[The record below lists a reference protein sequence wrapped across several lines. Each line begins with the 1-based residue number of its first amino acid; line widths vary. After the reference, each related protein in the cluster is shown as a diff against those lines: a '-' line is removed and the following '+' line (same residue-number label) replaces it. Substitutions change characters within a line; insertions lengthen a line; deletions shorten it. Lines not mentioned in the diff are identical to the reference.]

1 MIPQEFKDQVQK
13 YIDAIENDNWAKDV
27 VLFAA
32 KRLFNEGYDAVVAI
46 DEDNI
51 WKDSIITV
59 KIKTEE
65 SEDWEFKE
73 TWLDIFAVDRKTD
86 PMIFDERMES
96 QDFAA
101 EKILEI
107 LDCKVNLIFGAF
119 EGFSAG
125 EIYDK
130 YPEKFERIV
139 QRRNSY
145 ELNVR

>member
-1 MIPQEFKDQVQK
+1 MIPQEFKDQVKK

-32 KRLFNEGYDAVVAI
+32 KRLFDAGYDAVVAI
-46 DEDNI
+46 DESNI
-51 WKDSIITV
+51 WKNSIIT
-59 KIKTEE
+59 IKMDTQE
-65 SEDWEFKE
+65 SEEWEFEE

-86 PMIFDERMES
+86 PMIFDDRMDV

-101 EKILEI
+101 EKIIEI
-107 LDCKVNLIFGAF
+107 LDCKINLIFGLF

-130 YPEKFERIV
+130 YPEKFEKV
-139 QRRNSY
+139 VKRRNSY
-145 ELNVR
+145 GLSV